1 VSTPAV
7 AVIGAGASGTLAAVH
22 LLRSAT
28 GPARVVLVERSG
40 VFGPGIAYGTTD
52 PRHLLNTPAGKM
64 SAIETDR
71 EHFVRWARGEGID
84 VGAAGFAPR
93 GEYGRYLTATLLD
106 EECSSGASV
115 ERLTGEVTRVVP
127 DGDAVELVVAG
138 GQRLRV
144 DAVVLATGAGNGD
157 PVRHLVPGE
166 TERYI
171 ADPWAEGALSA
182 IGDGDEV
189 LVLGTGLTMMDL
201 ALSLTGGTR
210 TTVHAVSRHGL
221 LPHPHRARSV
231 TAAEVAEV
239 PERAGTVGELLRYAR
254 RAVSAE
260 PDRWRAFVDQ
270 LRPHTARLWQQLD
283 VEERRRFLARINR
296 FWDVHRHRAAPETHR
311 KVRALSEED
320 RLRLHRGRVTAV
332 RSTAGGLDVE
342 LTTRGQRRVL
352 AMDWLVNATGF
363 PLDLAERT
371 DPLVRGLLA
380 EGVARPDEL
389 GLGMGTAAN
398 GNLLAADGEP
408 QRVFAL
414 GALRRGELFEST
426 AVPEIRAQA
435 ATIASTIHE
444 LGRDPARAPARVGTT
459 GGQP

>member
-1 VSTPAV
+1 MSTPAV
-7 AVIGAGASGTLAAVH
+7 AVIGAGASGALAAAH
-22 LLRSAT
+22 LLRAAD
-28 GPARVVLVERSG
+28 GPSRLVLVERSG
-40 VFGPGIAYGTTD
+40 VFGPGIAYATTD
-52 PRHLLNTPAGKM
+52 SRHLLNTPAGKM

-71 EHFVRWARGEGID
+71 EHFVRWARREGMD
-84 VGAAGFAPR
+84 VDAASFVPR
-93 GEYGRYLTATLLD
+93 REYGRYLTATLLD
-106 EECSSGASV
+106 EEHSSLAST
-115 ERLTGEVTRVVP
+115 ERITGEVSRVVP
-127 DGDAVELVVAG
+127 DGDAVVLWLAG

-144 DAVVLATGAGNGD
+144 DVVVLATGAGNGD
-157 PVRHLVPGE
+157 PVGHLVAGE
-166 TERYI
+166 TNRYI

-182 IGDGDEV
+182 VGDGDEV

-221 LPHPHRARSV
+221 LPHPHRAASGG
-231 TAAEVAEV
+231 AVAEV

-254 RAVSAE
+254 RAVSAD
-260 PDRWRAFVDQ
+260 PDRWRAFVDHI
-270 LRPHTARLWQQLD
+270 RPHTAALWQQLD
-283 VEERRRFLARINR
+283 VEERRRFLSRINR

-311 KVRALSEED
+311 KVRILSEED

-332 RSTAGGLDVE
+332 RSTGSGLDVE
-342 LTTRGQRRVL
+342 LTTRGRRRVL
-352 AMDWLVNATGF
+352 AVDWLVNATGF
-363 PLDLAERT
+363 PLVLAERT

-389 GLGMGTAAN
+389 GLGVGTAAN
-398 GNLLAADGEP
+398 GNLLAPDGQP

-444 LGRDPARAPARVGTT
+444 LGRDPVRASTT
-459 GGQP
+459 GGEP